1 MGEIVLQTNHIFK
14 EYDHR
19 LVLDDL
25 NMTVEKGDIYGFV
38 GENGS
43 GKTTVIRLVC
53 GLIRANQGSYSLF
66 GIDANDQR
74 VLEARQKMG
83 AIVESPAIYLG
94 MSARDNL
101 YMQASILGIKDE
113 NRIMWAL
120 NLVGLADLYNDSKR
134 AENFSLGMR
143 QRLGIAMALMS
154 DSEFLIL
161 DEPLNGL
168 DPEGIVE
175 IRNLILK
182 LNQEFGITFLI
193 SSHILSELSLVATKY
208 GIISHGHILEEITA
222 KELNDRCE
230 KKIIISTTDREK
242 VKKALGAILPQDH
255 IIDVEAGV
263 AIPGDTNYTSVV
275 QALQN
280 APITGITTVSASVED
295 YYLSVIRG
303 GKEKWKAF

>member
-1 MGEIVLQTNHIFK
+1 MGDIVIQTNHIFK

-19 LVLDDL
+19 MVLEDL
-25 NMTVEKGDIYGFV
+25 NMTIEKGDIYGFV

-43 GKTTVIRLVC
+43 GKTTVIRLIS
-53 GLIRANQGSYSLF
+53 GLIRPNSGSYSLL
-66 GIDANDQR
+66 GVDSNDPMI
-74 VLEARQKMG
+74 LEARKKMG

-94 MSARDNL
+94 MNARDNL
-101 YMQASILGIKDE
+101 YMQSLILGIKDE
-113 NRIMWAL
+113 NRILWAL
-120 NLVGLADLYNDSKR
+120 NLVGLGDLYNDPKR

-154 DSEFLIL
+154 DSEFLVL

-182 LNQEFGITFLI
+182 LNKEYGITFLI

-208 GIISHGHILEEITA
+208 GIISHGHIIEEITA
-222 KELNDRCE
+222 KELNNRCE
-230 KKIIISTTDREK
+230 KRIIISTTNRDLVRK
-242 VKKALGAILPQDH
+242 DLLTILPEES
-255 IIDVEAGV
+255 IIDVEDGL
-263 AIPGDTNYTSVV
+263 AIPGDTNYSMVV

-303 GKEKWKAF
+303 GRK